1 MDKKIKKTNKK
12 NEGGFFEL
20 IRTVFWA
27 VIIAII
33 FRSLLFEPY
42 NIPSGSM
49 LPNLLVGDYLF
60 VSKYSYGYSRYSFPF
75 GLVPIPSRVLSGNPE
90 RGDVVVF
97 KLPSDTSI
105 NYIKRL
111 IGLPGDKIQMKN
123 GRLFLNEKVVERR
136 RLDDFIMGD
145 IDGKLKMTPQYLEIL
160 PNGKRYKILETWG
173 DNGPLDN
180 TGIFTVPKDH
190 YFMMGDNRDN
200 SQDSRII
207 QEVGFVPMQN
217 LVGQASIIF
226 FSTNGQAKL
235 WEVWKWPI
243 SIRFERLFNQIF

>member
-27 VIIAII
+27 IIIAII

-111 IGLPGDKIQMKN
+111 IGLPGDKIQMKS
-123 GRLFLNEKVVERR
+123 GQLFLNDNIVTQIEEGKFEFIYKNYLPQN
-136 RLDDFIMGD
+136 LD
-145 IDGKLKMTPQYLEIL
+145 KYKEIL
-160 PNGKRYKILETWG
+160 PDGKQYSILNVN
-173 DNGPLDN
+173 DNQPLDETN
-180 TGIFTVPKDH
+180 SFLVPEGH
-190 YFMMGDNRDN
+190 YFMLGDNRDN
-200 SQDSRII
+200 SLDSRAS
-207 QEVGFVPMQN
+207 VGFVPFEN
-217 LVGQASIIF
+217 LVGKGNIIF
-226 FSTNGQAKL
+226 FSVDGSAKF
-235 WEVWKWPI
+235 WQIWKWPS
-243 SIRFERLFNQIF
+243 SIRYNRIFKKIK